1 METLKNDKILV
12 LAVDID
18 DDVGSAGVKTP
29 VIGKE
34 NVLSAAQKFALSRPT
49 DPDLN
54 VIFTAVKIADE
65 LRKEGKDTEVVLIS
79 GHPDV
84 GVKAGLRLREQINSV
99 ARSVGAFGA
108 VVVADSSE
116 DEKVLPIVESIL
128 PVLAVERVIVEQMR
142 SVEETYLLLGRYL
155 RKILE
160 ERRFSRIFLGLPGAI
175 ILTYVLLSVTPYGN
189 YAWPAATTVLGL
201 YLVLKGFGFMDEI
214 SKWWRASPITRF
226 ALVLSMISFVITAFM
241 TYVTLTTYNYSLDA
255 ASIAIYMRT
264 LMPYIVIT
272 VSPIIAARFSIRL
285 LKRSPRVWRDIIS
298 FASLFVLYYFLD
310 KIAALMLET
319 QNLKQVIEV
328 LNRSGLLNVFALYI
342 GSLMVVAVALYAL
355 EKYV

>member
-18 DDVGSAGVKTP
+18 DDAGSAGVKTP

-34 NVLSAAQKFALSRPT
+34 NVLSAAQKFALNKPT

-54 VIFTAVKIADE
+54 VIFTAVKIVDE
-65 LRKEGKDTEVVLIS
+65 LRKEGKDAEVALVS
-79 GHPDV
+79 GHPDA
-84 GVKAGLRLREQINSV
+84 GVKAGLRLRKQISDV
-99 ARSVGAFGA
+99 AKAVGASGA

-116 DEKVLPIVESIL
+116 DEKVLPVVESIL

-142 SVEETYLLLGRYL
+142 SVEETYALLGRYL

-201 YLVLKGFGFMDEI
+201 YLVLKGFGFLDEI

-226 ALVLSMISFVITAFM
+226 ALGLSIVSFIITAFM
-241 TYVTLTTYNYSLDA
+241 TYVTLTTYNYSFDA
-255 ASIAIYMRT
+255 TSIAIYLRT
-264 LMPYIVIT
+264 LMPYVVIT

-285 LKRSPRVWRDIIS
+285 LKRSARVWRDIIS
-298 FASLFVLYYFLD
+298 FASLFILYYFLD

-319 QNLKQVIEV
+319 QNLRQVIEV

-355 EKYV
+355 EKYT